1 VARIDLGAT
10 ISTISFPPEVWEWL
24 DLLGDVWATTQRQP
38 DAFQASGRAS
48 GNLYRRILIQSI
60 NKDITSLLSIYVL
73 LRMEMIHQAA
83 AHVRLLCEGLV
94 TLTYISLDPIERAK
108 LFDGYAEIEQYE
120 VPKSMFEWGQKG
132 ASPADIQRMENLLK
146 SMEPNYRKAQQ
157 TYTFVDKA
165 GKRRKFSNWCNKSLA
180 EQAKE
185 CGSELER
192 LYRIV
197 YKQTSAYIHGSS
209 WSLRRQLGYSRA
221 HYRPEVVHNDIA
233 MIVKLTVGVWY
244 EWAKFCDAEVG
255 WRLTPEAAALVVR
268 HNALEQMHFGRL

>member
-1 VARIDLGAT
+1 MPRIDLETT
-10 ISTISFPPEVWEWL
+10 ISATSFPSEVWQWL
-24 DLLGDVWATTQRQP
+24 DLLGDALVTTQRQP
-38 DAFQASGRAS
+38 DSFQASGQAS
-48 GNLYRRILIQSI
+48 GDLYRRILIQSI

-73 LRMEMIHQAA
+73 LRIEMIHQSA

-94 TLTYISLDPIERAK
+94 TLTYICLDPIERAE

-120 VPKSMFEWGQKG
+120 VPNSMLEWGKKE
-132 ASPADIQRMENLLK
+132 ASPADIQRMESRLK
-146 SMEPNYRKAQQ
+146 SIEPSYRKAQQ
-157 TYTFVDKA
+157 TYRFVDKD

-180 EQAKE
+180 DQAKA
-185 CGSELER
+185 CGGELER

-209 WSLRRQLGYSRA
+209 WSLRRQLGYSRV

-244 EWAKFCDAEVG
+244 E
-255 WRLTPEAAALVVR
+255 
-268 HNALEQMHFGRL
+268 